1 MGRKCKR
8 KSTRQSWTSENM
20 EAAIRAYNAGPIS
33 YKKAAKLHG
42 VPRSTLRD
50 RLEGIN
56 ACIFGSN
63 KGFVG
68 GFAPVFTEEK
78 EDELCHYIINME
90 ARLLGLTRE
99 DVRVLAF
106 QMAERNGRPHRFNK
120 VNQMA
125 GKDWYYGF
133 IERHPNLSLRKPKA
147 TSAARARGFNRVK
160 VEGFFY
166 ALDCIFEKY
175 NFDAGNIYNVD
186 ETAITTVQLLL
197 LKNYRS
203 GGKKQVGCLTS
214 AERGELTTAA
224 ICMNAQGNFVPP
236 MLIFPSVRW
245 KPEL

>member
-1 MGRKCKR
+1 MVCPAQHYEIGLK
-8 KSTRQSWTSENM
+8 
-20 EAAIRAYNAGPIS
+20 G
-33 YKKAAKLHG
+33 
-42 VPRSTLRD
+42 STLAYSAATRALSVGL
-50 RLEGIN
+50 RLSSLKKKNYYI
-56 ACIFGSN
+56 
-63 KGFVG
+63 
-68 GFAPVFTEEK
+68 
-78 EDELCHYIINME
+78 IINME

-106 QMAERNGRPHRFNK
+106 QMAKRNGRPHRFNK

-147 TSAARARGFNRVK
+147 TSAARARVFNRVK

-197 LKNYRS
+197 LKNYISWTRRTDNR
-203 GGKKQVGCLTS
+203 CYLYECT
-214 AERGELTTAA
+214 R
-224 ICMNAQGNFVPP
+224 
-236 MLIFPSVRW
+236 
-245 KPEL
+245 